1 MRWWY
6 LSCLQEKLLLI
17 VLKYHNMAIWN
28 DDNELFCIAKKE
40 LFVALVGDA
49 LDKLKFRNQFLPPA
63 IKPLHDNFILIGSF
77 AS

>member
-1 MRWWY
+1 
-6 LSCLQEKLLLI
+6 
-17 VLKYHNMAIWN
+17 MAIWN